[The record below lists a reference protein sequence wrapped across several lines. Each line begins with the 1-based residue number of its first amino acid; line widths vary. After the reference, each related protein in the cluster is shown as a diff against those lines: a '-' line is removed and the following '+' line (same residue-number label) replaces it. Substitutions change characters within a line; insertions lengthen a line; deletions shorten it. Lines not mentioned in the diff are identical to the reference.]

1 MNILITGAS
10 SGLGYAL
17 AQQFIGQGH
26 QVYSLSRT
34 KPDLNIKWHSADFQ
48 DLINLKNAT
57 KSLLDGV
64 NIDLAILNT
73 GQLGELKP
81 TLNLNITDFTDIF
94 NVNVFANKIIIDYI
108 IENQPQT
115 KNIIGIST
123 GASLKAYYGWSL
135 YCTSKA
141 AFKQLISTYAE
152 ENPKIH
158 FISLA
163 PGIVKTP
170 MQEYIKQVDPNN
182 IPSVSKFH
190 NMFDTMDTADKVA
203 SKIITN
209 LTYINQ
215 LPTGD
220 YFDLRTIT
228 E

>member
-1 MNILITGAS
+1 MNVLITGAS

-34 KPDLNIKWHSADFQ
+34 KPDLNIKWHPVDFQ
-48 DLINLKNAT
+48 DLTNLKNAT

-64 NIDLAILNT
+64 NIDLAILNA

-81 TLNLNITDFTDIF
+81 TLDLNITDFTDIF

-108 IENQPQT
+108 IENQPQI
-115 KNIIGIST
+115 KNIIGVST

-163 PGIVKTP
+163 PGIVKTS

-203 SKIITN
+203 TKIITN

-220 YFDLRTIT
+220 YFDLRTII